1 MREKENASEKDDQT
15 IVENPICFY
24 TFSEISTW
32 HGSMIVCAVP
42 TTSNPRDASLL
53 PPFSDLN
60 LIFICTLEK
69 GCITHLSTKIVEE
82 SSNGGKSA
90 TVGAFVVVTG
100 MVPFLADP
108 GLAVAPRER
117 IKGRKRKKE

>member
-1 MREKENASEKDDQT
+1 M
-15 IVENPICFY
+15 
-24 TFSEISTW
+24 
-32 HGSMIVCAVP
+32 
-42 TTSNPRDASLL
+42 

-60 LIFICTLEK
+60 LIFICTLEN

-117 IKGRKRKKE
+117 ESGREKRQIRGIKRRKR